1 MQLNNNSTMNSI
13 KILWVDDEI
22 DLLKPHILFLE
33 KKNYAVTTCNN
44 GRDAVDLFSEE
55 SFDIVFLDENM
66 PGMSGLE
73 TLAEIKEKKSSI
85 PVIMITKS
93 EEEYIMEEAIGSK
106 IADYLIKPVNP
117 NQILLSLKKNLD
129 HSRLVSEKTTL
140 DYQKEFRKIAMDMAM
155 VNSYEDWVELYKKL
169 LFWEIELENI
179 NDLNLIEILE
189 SQKVEA
195 NVQFGKFIERNYED
209 WFETPVRQGSYDTK
223 SEARSKGEQPA
234 NKPIQSHTLFRE
246 LVVPEIVKKEKPIF
260 FVVIDNLRYDQWKA
274 IESVVNNHYKL
285 EKEVPYFSILPTATQ
300 YARNAIFSGLLP
312 IDMEKQFPQYWKNDV
327 DEGGKNLYEAEFL
340 AAHLKR
346 LGLNIKHDYF
356 KITNFSGGKKLAENF
371 KALKDHDLVTV
382 VYNFVDMLSHAKTE
396 MDVVKE
402 LASDDKAYRSL
413 TLSWFKNSPLLEII
427 QQAQRLGFKL
437 IITTDHGTIN
447 VKNPSKVIG
456 DKNTSLNLR
465 YKTGRSL
472 TYEDK
477 DVYAVKDPKKIGLP
491 TINMSSSYIFA
502 KNDLFLAYVNNYNH
516 YVSYYR
522 NTYQHGGISLEE
534 MIVPFLMFN
543 PK

>member
-1 MQLNNNSTMNSI
+1 MDKI

-33 KKNYAVTTCNN
+33 QKNYEVTTCNN
-44 GRDAVDLFSEE
+44 GRDAVDVFAEHN
-55 SFDIVFLDENM
+55 FDVVFLDENM

-73 TLAEIKEKKSSI
+73 TLAEIKEKKSST

-129 HSRLVSEKTTL
+129 HSRLISEKTSL
-140 DYQKEFRKIAMDMAM
+140 DYQKEFRKIAMELAM
-155 VNSYEDWVELYKKL
+155 VNSYQDWIELYKKL
-169 LFWEIELENI
+169 IFWELELENI
-179 NDLNLIEILE
+179 EDSNLISILE

-195 NVQFGKFIERNYED
+195 NSQFGKFIERNYED
-209 WFETPVRQGSYDTK
+209 WFEPNTDKPV
-223 SEARSKGEQPA
+223 
-234 NKPIQSHTLFRE
+234 QSHTLFRE
-246 LVVPEIVKKEKPIF
+246 LVVPELVKKDKPVL
-260 FVVIDNLRYDQWKA
+260 FVVIDNLRYDQWKVM
-274 IESVVNNHYKL
+274 ESTINNYYKL
-285 EKEVPYFSILPTATQ
+285 EKEVPYYAILPTATQ

-312 IDMEKQFPQYWKNDV
+312 LEMEKQFPQYWKNDV
-327 DEGGKNLYEAEFL
+327 DEGGKNLYEGEFL
-340 AAHLKR
+340 SAHLKR
-346 LGLNIKHDYF
+346 FGLNIKEDYF
-356 KITNFSGGKKLAENF
+356 KITNLVGGKKLADNF
-371 KALKDHDLVTV
+371 KSLKDNNLVTV

-413 TLSWFKNSPLLEII
+413 TLSWFKNSPLLDII
-427 QQAQRLGFKL
+427 QQAQKLGFKL

-477 DVYAVKDPKKIGLP
+477 EVYAVKDPKKIGLP

-502 KNDLFLAYVNNYNH
+502 KNDYFLAYVNNYNH
-516 YVSYYR
+516 YVSYYK

-534 MIVPFLMFN
+534 VIVPLLVFN
-543 PK
+543 PR

>member
-1 MQLNNNSTMNSI
+1 MSDI

-33 KKNYAVTTCNN
+33 KKGYEVTTCNN
-44 GRDAVDLFSEE
+44 GQDAIDLFDNEN
-55 SFDIVFLDENM
+55 FDIVFLDENM
-66 PGMSGLE
+66 PGLSGLE
-73 TLAEIKEKKSSI
+73 TLAEIKEKKSAT

-129 HSRLVSEKTTL
+129 HSRLISEKTTL

-179 NDLNLIEILE
+179 EDQSMVEILE
-189 SQKVEA
+189 SQKLEA
-195 NVQFGKFIERNYED
+195 NSQFGKFIEKNYEK
-209 WFETPVRQGSYDTK
+209 WFA
-223 SEARSKGEQPA
+223 SEENRPYL
-234 NKPIQSHTLFRE
+234 SHEIFRK
-246 LVVPEIVKKEKPIF
+246 LVVPEIRKKDKPIL

-274 IESVVNNHYKL
+274 FESVVNNHYKL
-285 EKEVPYFSILPTATQ
+285 EKETSYFAILPTATQ
-300 YARNAIFSGLLP
+300 YARNAIFSGLTPLE
-312 IDMEKQFPQYWKNDV
+312 MEKNYPQYWKNDT
-327 DEGGKNLYEAEFL
+327 DEGGKNLFEGEFL
-340 AAHLKR
+340 TEQLKR
-346 LGLNIKHDYF
+346 LRIDIKQEYY
-356 KITNFSGGKKLAENF
+356 KITNFKDGKKLVDNF
-371 KALKDHDLVTV
+371 KGLKGNDLTTI

-402 LASDDKAYRSL
+402 LASNDKAYRSL
-413 TLSWFKNSPLLEII
+413 TLSWFRNSPLLEII
-427 QQAQRLGFKL
+427 QQAQQMGFKL
-437 IITTDHGTIN
+437 ILTTDHGTIN
-447 VKNPSKVIG
+447 CKNPSKVIG
-456 DKNTSLNLR
+456 DKQTSLNLR

-491 TINMSSSYIFA
+491 AINMSSSFIFA

-534 MIVPFLMFN
+534 MIVPFLVFN

>member
-1 MQLNNNSTMNSI
+1 MSQI

-33 KKNYAVTTCNN
+33 KKNYNVTTCNN
-44 GRDAVDLFSEE
+44 GQDAIDLFDENN
-55 SFDIVFLDENM
+55 FDVVFLDENM
-66 PGMSGLE
+66 PGLSGLE
-73 TLAEIKEKKSSI
+73 TLSELKEKKSSV

-129 HSRLVSEKTTL
+129 HSRLISEKTTL

-155 VNSYEDWVELYKKL
+155 VRTYEDWVELYKKL
-169 LFWEIELENI
+169 LFWELELENI
-179 NDLNLIEILE
+179 EDQSMVEILE
-189 SQKVEA
+189 SQKAEA
-195 NVQFGKFIERNYED
+195 NMQFGKFIERNYED
-209 WFETPVRQGSYDTK
+209 WFQPKADKPVLSH
-223 SEARSKGEQPA
+223 EIFGELVAPEIRKKD
-234 NKPIQSHTLFRE
+234 KPIL
-246 LVVPEIVKKEKPIF
+246 

-274 IESVVNNHYKL
+274 FESVVNNHYKL
-285 EKEVPYFSILPTATQ
+285 EKEVSYFSILPTATQ
-300 YARNAIFSGLLP
+300 YARNAIFSGLTPLE
-312 IDMEKQFPQYWKNDV
+312 MEKKFPQYWKNDP
-327 DEGGKNLYEAEFL
+327 DEGGKNLYEGEFL
-340 AAHLKR
+340 TEQLKR
-346 LGLNIKHDYF
+346 LGLNIKQEYY
-356 KITNFSGGKKLAENF
+356 KITNFASGKKLADNF
-371 KALKDHDLVTV
+371 KSLKNNDLTTI

-402 LASDDKAYRSL
+402 LASNDKAYRSL
-413 TLSWFKNSPLLEII
+413 TASWFKNSPLLDMI
-427 QQAQRLGFKL
+427 QQAQQLGFRL

-447 VKNPSKVIG
+447 CKNPSKVIG

-491 TINMSSSYIFA
+491 ALNMSSSFIFA

-534 MIVPFLMFN
+534 MVIPFLVLE
-543 PK
+543 PR